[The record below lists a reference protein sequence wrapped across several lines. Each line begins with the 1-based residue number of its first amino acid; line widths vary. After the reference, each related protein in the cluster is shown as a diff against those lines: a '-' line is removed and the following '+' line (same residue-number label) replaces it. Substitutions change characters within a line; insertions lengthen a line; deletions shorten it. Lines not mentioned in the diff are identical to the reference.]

1 MKYLSI
7 DLHPLLTYPPSKR
20 SITIFWIIFLTL
32 LINSCDYRTPSK
44 DRFEKITGIELSD
57 SIKVLNDSFTEMGPD
72 YSLSYKLTLS
82 QNECENVIIKIQERN
97 NWNLQHDEWE
107 FNKTANNT
115 YYNITFSIENCQL
128 SYLEYVL

>member
-1 MKYLSI
+1 MKFLSI
-7 DLHPLLTYPPSKR
+7 DLHPLLTSPPSKR

-72 YSLSYKLTLS
+72 YSLSYKLILS
-82 QNECENVIIKIQERN
+82 QNECENVIIKIQEKN
-97 NWNLQHDEWE
+97 NWSLQHNEWE